1 MTDVNGGFPRL
12 VSRLG
17 NSAGR
22 VRRAS
27 SHAAIGGPRPFP
39 SCAAVPSP
47 PPPVSLSWWAGE
59 ESDPSRG
66 FLGPGPPPPACSAA
80 PRVLLARPRRRLSVP
95 ARDAGKCRVAAPGG
109 RGGGWGGP
117 GGFRHLP
124 ALRRFSPGSSLP
136 VGRGR
141 GQLSR
146 RVKARLRGVQPGS
159 GARAGRA
166 FPAAAVGEC
175 GPHQAGHGRVFPTGP
190 KAAPGIIA
198 VSVGG
203 VGGGRSGWRGRPAAD
218 PTVGHSCPC
227 DSQANPRPP

>member
-27 SHAAIGGPRPFP
+27 SHAATGGPRPFP

-59 ESDPSRG
+59 ESDPSQG

-80 PRVLLARPRRRLSVP
+80 PPRPAGQTQASAVCTCKGCWEVRGSRSRRTRGWMGGTRRLPPPRP
-95 ARDAGKCRVAAPGG
+95 AQP
-109 RGGGWGGP
+109 
-117 GGFRHLP
+117 F
-124 ALRRFSPGSSLP
+124 
-136 VGRGR
+136 
-141 GQLSR
+141 LSR
-146 RVKARLRGVQPGS
+146 LVPPRGAGSRSAKQEGEGPPERGAARQRGACRPGLSRQLRSVSVAP
-159 GARAGRA
+159 AERATT
-166 FPAAAVGEC
+166 
-175 GPHQAGHGRVFPTGP
+175 PTGP